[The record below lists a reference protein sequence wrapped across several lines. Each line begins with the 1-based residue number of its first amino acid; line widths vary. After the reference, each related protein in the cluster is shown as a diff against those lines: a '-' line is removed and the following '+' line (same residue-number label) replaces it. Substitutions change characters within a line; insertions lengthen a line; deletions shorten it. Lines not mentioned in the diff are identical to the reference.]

1 MVNITNRTN
10 IIVKAALLVA
20 LGFVLSYFE
29 IPVLPMFP
37 WLKVDLSAVPILLG
51 GFAFGPLVGVAMEF
65 FRNFLV
71 FTVKGSSSGGVGE
84 IANFLIV
91 GSYVLTASFIYLKTK
106 TLRGAIL
113 GTMAGTAVMM
123 VVAMLANV
131 YILIPLFFPN
141 GMEANFFRSYVTFG
155 IPAFNLIKGGAISFV
170 GVLFYSKVAFLI
182 KKESGFRKKQSS
194 AA

>member
-155 IPAFNLIKGGAISFV
+155 IPVFNLIKGAAISFV